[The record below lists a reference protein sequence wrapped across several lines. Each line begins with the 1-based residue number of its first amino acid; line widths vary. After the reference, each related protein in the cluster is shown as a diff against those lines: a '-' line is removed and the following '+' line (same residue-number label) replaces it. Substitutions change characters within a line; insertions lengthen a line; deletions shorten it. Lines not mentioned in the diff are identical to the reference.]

1 MCGFC
6 WWFMSGCLAILCSGS
21 NVSEKRFHKHAVYN
35 GFHTQMC
42 TAKFPL
48 VLPLGAD
55 TVV

>member
-1 MCGFC
+1 MCGF

-21 NVSEKRFHKHAVYN
+21 NVSEKRFHKQAVYN